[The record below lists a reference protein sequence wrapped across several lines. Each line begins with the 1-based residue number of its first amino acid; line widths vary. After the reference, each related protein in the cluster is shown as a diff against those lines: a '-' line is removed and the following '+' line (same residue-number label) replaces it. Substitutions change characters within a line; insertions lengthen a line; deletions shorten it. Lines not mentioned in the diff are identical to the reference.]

1 MAIWTPIGSAFV
13 YSAHADGDPVPVG
26 QIAIQARGF
35 AFRYANSWLASP
47 ESFALDPLN
56 LPLSEQQLSSPKLWG
71 AFEDST
77 PDNWGRKV
85 LLATHKQHPQN
96 EIEWLLASRG
106 AGVGCLLFSASRHQ
120 LPPLHEAPPFEILER
135 LLLAA
140 EQIDQGNYHPSDEM
154 AKLLEY
160 GSSMG
165 GARPKVTVH
174 FRGGE
179 WIAKLGRRDD
189 IFDQARAEFATLNM
203 AEAAGVVVPEHELL
217 EVAGRAVL
225 LVKRFDR
232 QGAGRSHYLS
242 AYASIN
248 THRMRVGDNDG
259 PMSYLRI
266 ADVLKKISDD
276 ALEDLGDLYR
286 RMAFNVLIGNT
297 DDHLRN
303 HGCLMVGT
311 GTYRL
316 SPAFDLIPHPN
327 EPGLQALIIGQQGR
341 LSTLDNL
348 LSAPERFGLHRDQAK
363 QIIVDIGHVT
373 EHADQFLKD
382 AGMNAQD
389 IAVLSQVCQRFN
401 TQIRS
406 W

>member
-1 MAIWTPIGSAFV
+1 MTAWTPIGNAFV
-13 YSAHADGDPVPVG
+13 FSAHASGSPVPVG
-26 QIAIQARGF
+26 QIAIQSKGF
-35 AFRYANSWLASP
+35 AFRYANSWLANP
-47 ESFALDPLN
+47 QSFALDPIN
-56 LPLSEQQLSSPKLWG
+56 LPLSEQQLVSPKLWG

-77 PDNWGRKV
+77 PDNWGKKV

-120 LPPLHEAPPFEILER
+120 LPRLHEAPPFESLER

-140 EQIDQGNYHPSDEM
+140 EQIDQGDYQPTDEM

-165 GARPKVTVH
+165 GARPKVTVQ
-174 FRGGE
+174 FQGGE

-203 AEAAGVVVPEHELL
+203 AEAAGIEVPERELIEL
-217 EVAGRAVL
+217 GGRAVL

-232 QGAGRSHYLS
+232 HGSGRGHYLS

-276 ALEDLGDLYR
+276 ALVDLADLYK
-286 RMAFNVLIGNT
+286 RMVFNVVIGNS

-303 HGCLMVGT
+303 HGCLMVSQN
-311 GTYRL
+311 TYRL
-316 SPAFDLIPHPN
+316 SPAFDLISHPS
-327 EPGLQALIIGQQGR
+327 ELGLQALIIGRQGR
-341 LSTLDNL
+341 ISNLENVLSE
-348 LSAPERFGLHRDQAK
+348 PERFAINPGQAR
-363 QIIVDIGHVT
+363 QIVVDICQVM
-373 EHADQFLKD
+373 EHAGQFFKD
-382 AGMNAQD
+382 AGMNARD
-389 IAVLSQVCQRFN
+389 VSVLSQVCRRFN
-401 TQIRS
+401 AQIES

>member
-1 MAIWTPIGSAFV
+1 MAIWTPIGNAFV
-13 YSAHADGDPVPVG
+13 FSGHAEGAPLPVG
-26 QIAIQARGF
+26 QIALQAKGF
-35 AFRYANSWLASP
+35 AFKYANSWLARP
-47 ESFALDPLN
+47 ESFSIDPLN
-56 LPLSEQQLSSPKLWG
+56 LPLTEQQSSSSKLWG

-77 PDNWGRKV
+77 PDNWGKKV

-120 LPPLHEAPPFEILER
+120 LPALHESPPFESLER

-140 EQIDQGNYHPSDEM
+140 DHIDQGDYQPSEEM
-154 AKLLEY
+154 AKLLEF

-174 FRGGE
+174 YREGE

-189 IFDQARAEFATLNM
+189 IFDQARAEFASLNM
-203 AEAAGVVVPEHELL
+203 AEAAGIKVPEHELI

-232 QGAGRSHYLS
+232 QQGGRSHYLS

-248 THRMRVGDNDG
+248 PHRMRVGDNDG

-266 ADVLKKISDD
+266 ADVLKKTSAD
-276 ALEDLGDLYR
+276 AFADLLDLYT

-303 HGCLMVGT
+303 HGCLMT
-311 GTYRL
+311 GANTYRL
-316 SPAFDLIPHPN
+316 SPAFDVLPHPT
-327 EPGLQALIIGQQGR
+327 EQGLQALIIGEQGR
-341 LSTLDNL
+341 LSSLDNL
-348 LSAPERFGLHRDQAK
+348 LSAPERFGIQRDQAR
-363 QIIVDIGHVT
+363 QIIIDLCQVT
-373 EHADQFLKD
+373 VHADQYFKD
-382 AGMNAQD
+382 AGMSAQD
-389 IAVLSQVCQRFN
+389 TSILSKVCRRFN
-401 TQIRS
+401 PVVES